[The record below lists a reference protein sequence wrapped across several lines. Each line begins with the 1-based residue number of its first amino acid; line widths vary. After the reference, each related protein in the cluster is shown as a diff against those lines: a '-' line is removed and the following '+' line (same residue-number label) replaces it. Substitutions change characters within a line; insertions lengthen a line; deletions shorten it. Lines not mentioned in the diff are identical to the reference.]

1 MAAIRSSARTVQ
13 QRFGGAVPKQQLRRL
28 HITGSNARP
37 SKLLASEPAIVQG
50 ARDTQQIS
58 ESGTPASRHFNTSR
72 SLKAVNDSSTI
83 DFAYMPQF
91 TLGQTSP
98 PEIMRI
104 PLLPDNYEP
113 LRHSIAHQ
121 EAMEPVI
128 RPTIETASADS
139 SNVVSAMSEVTDND
153 SVEIDMFGEFW
164 LQSSRHRPSSLTS
177 SLISDLTKQVGKAA
191 KGMMENNVENVKK
204 SGGMMREVWSGF
216 VDDLLGKKTAK
227 A

>member
-1 MAAIRSSARTVQ
+1 MAAVRSSARTVQ
-13 QRFGGAVPKQQLRRL
+13 QHYFSATVPKQQLRRL
-28 HITGSNARP
+28 HITGSNATP
-37 SKLLASEPAIVQG
+37 SKLLTSEPAIAQ
-50 ARDTQQIS
+50 ASQETKLS
-58 ESGTPASRHFNTSR
+58 ESAPVSRHFNTSR

-113 LRHSIAHQ
+113 PRRSLAHQ

-128 RPTIETASADS
+128 RPTIETASADGT
-139 SNVVSAMSEVTDND
+139 NVVSAMSEVTDND
-153 SVEIDMFGEFW
+153 SVEIDMF
-164 LQSSRHRPSSLTS
+164 
-177 SLISDLTKQVGKAA
+177 DLTKQVGKAA
-191 KGMMENNVENVKK
+191 KGMMDTNVENVKK

-216 VDDLLGKKTAK
+216 VDDLLGKKTLK

>member
-1 MAAIRSSARTVQ
+1 MAAIRNSARTAQ
-13 QRFGGAVPKQQLRRL
+13 QHFVATVPKQQLRRL
-28 HITGSNARP
+28 HITGSNATP
-37 SKLLASEPAIVQG
+37 SKLLTSEAAIVP
-50 ARDTQQIS
+50 ATREAKIS
-58 ESGTPASRHFNTSR
+58 ESSAPATRHFNTSR
-72 SLKAVNDSSTI
+72 ALKAVNDSSTI

-113 LRHSIAHQ
+113 PRRSVAHQ

-128 RPTIETASADS
+128 RPTIETASADGT
-139 SNVVSAMSEVTDND
+139 NLVSAMSEVTDNH
-153 SVEIDMFGEFW
+153 SVEIDMF
-164 LQSSRHRPSSLTS
+164 
-177 SLISDLTKQVGKAA
+177 DLTKQVGKAA
-191 KGMMENNVENVKK
+191 KGMMDTNVENVKK
-204 SGGMMREVWSGF
+204 SGGMMREVWNGF

>member
-13 QRFGGAVPKQQLRRL
+13 QHFSATVPKQQLRRL
-28 HITGSNARP
+28 HITGSNATP
-37 SKLLASEPAIVQG
+37 SKLLTSEPAIVHVS
-50 ARDTQQIS
+50 RETKTT
-58 ESGTPASRHFNTSR
+58 ESSAPVSRHFNTSR
-72 SLKAVNDSSTI
+72 SLKAVHDSSTI

-113 LRHSIAHQ
+113 PRRSIAHQ

-128 RPTIETASADS
+128 RPTIETASADGT
-139 SNVVSAMSEVTDND
+139 NVVSAMSEVTDNH
-153 SVEIDMFGEFW
+153 SVEIDMF
-164 LQSSRHRPSSLTS
+164 
-177 SLISDLTKQVGKAA
+177 DLTKQVGKAA

-204 SGGMMREVWSGF
+204 SSGMMKELWSGF

>member
-1 MAAIRSSARTVQ
+1 MAAIRGSARSVQ
-13 QRFGGAVPKQQLRRL
+13 QHFAATLPKQQLRRL
-28 HITGSNARP
+28 HITGSNATP
-37 SKLLASEPAIVQG
+37 SKLLVSEPVVAQVSREIKI
-50 ARDTQQIS
+50 A
-58 ESGTPASRHFNTSR
+58 ESSAPVTRQFNTSR

-113 LRHSIAHQ
+113 PRRSIAHQ

-128 RPTIETASADS
+128 RPTIETASADGT
-139 SNVVSAMSEVTDND
+139 NMVSAMSEVTDNH
-153 SVEIDMFGEFW
+153 SVEIDMF
-164 LQSSRHRPSSLTS
+164 
-177 SLISDLTKQVGKAA
+177 DLTKQVGKAA
-191 KGMMENNVENVKK
+191 KGMMENNVESVKK
-204 SGGMMREVWSGF
+204 SSGMMKEVWSGF
-216 VDDLLGKKTAK
+216 VDDLLGKKMAK

>member
-1 MAAIRSSARTVQ
+1 MAAIRNSARTVQ
-13 QRFGGAVPKQQLRRL
+13 QHFSATVPKQQIRRL
-28 HITGSNARP
+28 HITGSNATP
-37 SKLLASEPAIVQG
+37 SKLLTSEPAI
-50 ARDTQQIS
+50 AHASRETKMS
-58 ESGTPASRHFNTSR
+58 ESSVPVTRHFNTSR

-113 LRHSIAHQ
+113 PRRSLAHQ

-128 RPTIETASADS
+128 RPTIETASADGT
-139 SNVVSAMSEVTDND
+139 NMVSAMSEVTDND
-153 SVEIDMFGEFW
+153 SVDIDMF
-164 LQSSRHRPSSLTS
+164 
-177 SLISDLTKQVGKAA
+177 DLTKQVGKAA
-191 KGMMENNVENVKK
+191 RGMMEDNVESVKK
-204 SGGMMREVWSGF
+204 SGGMVKEVWSGF
-216 VDDLLGKKTAK
+216 VDDLLGKRMAK